1 MLVATG
7 RCERLRVES
16 VLGTLRWACW
26 TPWPWV
32 TTFLDAADMKNLFF
46 FNDLLWFFF
55 MKIKT
60 SFMTNHARKLFIPI
74 HRVIDIFSD
83 FFCGRW
89 CLPSCCSLQ
98 EMISSVVTVSFTG
111 DPTVYVAASWT
122 ARHGSGHWKPLF
134 LTSETT
140 GWPWETRGNVV
151 FETPM

>member
-1 MLVATG
+1 MLVATR
-7 RCERLRVES
+7 RCEKLRVES

-32 TTFLDAADMKNLFF
+32 TTFLDAADMKNLIFY
-46 FNDLLWFFF
+46 DLLW
-55 MKIKT
+55 
-60 SFMTNHARKLFIPI
+60 KLKHLLWQAMWGNFFIPI
-74 HRVIDIFSD
+74 HRVIDIFVD

-134 LTSETT
+134 LTSEPT

-151 FETPM
+151 FEAPM